1 MSIDPGFSH
10 HAFLLE
16 SQLKSMQPDE
26 NFSIKNK
33 IFMYLAI
40 APKVLADITAYKMN
54 GIKFE
59 RLDIDIPFASL
70 QSIFN
75 DRESALNNNLVNQN
89 PTKVKAKL
97 RFKGRTFKSSIRLKG
112 DLKDHWFSKYRMSL
126 RVELTGNKTLLGF
139 KEFSIQKP
147 HSRQFPYDLAYASAL
162 RSLGNISSLQKF
174 AHVFVNGKSWGIMNI
189 EEHMT
194 KEFLE
199 KQKRKESIIVKFGGE
214 GRFDYIY
221 NATDSYEYYRL
232 NSGEFTLD
240 SFKSKRYMKD
250 IKYREFLTYI
260 SNNQLGFKSHLY
272 DETSFLNSYIASTL
286 WANWHTLLDAN
297 HRYYFN
303 PYTLKLESI
312 STDQGPFER
321 LNYHDGISS
330 PRLEGSP
337 ILAGQFSSVLK
348 KIKQNNE
355 LLSAAKLNINKI
367 SDDKH
372 FKNYSKYFPL
382 NKQINTEVL
391 NENIKEFLLNT
402 GLYLDPNFS
411 GQKDISSENFFSQIA
426 LPTKKQASQFPH
438 HLYFKHF
445 DDGRL
450 EVFNLLPDTVIVNEI
465 GAEGIATD
473 ETNYSIPGYIE
484 SPKPVILQ
492 TRFRGIH
499 DNKINIVSTYQ
510 GFKKKSKN
518 QYTLLSNLKKNPLLD
533 DAFECSRLCKFDGK
547 NYIFNKAHIEIM
559 DPLIIHGDVVL
570 QEGTHLSFGPNA
582 YMIIK
587 GSLKSLGSRNLPVT
601 LDAVSKYWKGIYVL
615 NASKRSTLQFTNIKN
630 LTALEDGL
638 LQLTGAITFYKS
650 DVDFKN
656 VTLEDIVSED
666 ALNIVNSNYLIRN
679 TSINNAASDAFDS
692 DFSDGLIE
700 NSFFYDINGDALDF
714 SGSKATIKNVQIK
727 NIGDKGISAGE
738 QSSINIFNSVIL
750 NTMYGLVSKD
760 NSIVLLES
768 SEIDDFEMYGAMTF
782 IKKDFYSNSSYLN
795 IKNSKIE
802 APYSYMR
809 QEGTIL
815 EVDSIEV
822 PEQKFDVDEIYLPSS
837 EIL

>member
-10 HAFLLE
+10 HSFLLE
-16 SQLKSMQPDE
+16 SELNAFQSDA
-26 NFSIKNK
+26 NVVTKNK
-33 IFMYLAI
+33 IFRYLAV
-40 APKVLADITAYKMN
+40 APKTLADIAIYKLN

-59 RLDIDIPFASL
+59 RLDVDIPFESL

-112 DLKDHWFSKYRMSL
+112 DLQDHWLSKYRMSL

-147 HSRQFPYDLAYASAL
+147 HSRIFPYDIAYASTL

-214 GRFDYIY
+214 GRLGYIN

-232 NSGEFTLD
+232 NSGEFTLN

-260 SNNQLGFKSHLY
+260 SNNHLGFKPYLY

-286 WANWHTLLDAN
+286 WANWHTLDDAN

-312 STDQGPFER
+312 STDQGPFQK
-321 LNYHDGISS
+321 LNYNHAISK

-337 ILAGQFSSVLK
+337 ILAGQFSSVLRN
-348 KIKQNNE
+348 IKQNNK
-355 LLSAAKLNINKI
+355 LLSSAELNINKI
-367 SDDKH
+367 SDKKH
-372 FKNYSKYFPL
+372 FEKYLKYFPL
-382 NKQINTEVL
+382 NKRISTKVL
-391 NENIKEFLLNT
+391 NENIQEFLLNT

-411 GQKDISSENFFSQIA
+411 DHRDISSEQSFSQIE
-426 LPTKKQASQFPH
+426 LPSKKQASEFPH

-450 EVFNLLPDTVIVNEI
+450 EIFNLLPETVTVNKISVDGI
-465 GAEGIATD
+465 GSD
-473 ETNYSIPGYIE
+473 ETTYSIPSYIE
-484 SPKPVILQ
+484 SPNPVILQ

-510 GFKKKSKN
+510 GFEKKSKN
-518 QYTLLSNLKKNPLLD
+518 QYTLLSNLKKNPMLD
-533 DAFECSRLCKFDGK
+533 DAFECAQLCKFDGK
-547 NYIFNKAHIEIM
+547 NYIFNKAYIEIM
-559 DPLIIHGDVVL
+559 EPLVIHGDVVL
-570 QEGTHLSFGPNA
+570 QAGTHLSFGPNA
-582 YMIIK
+582 YIVIK
-587 GSLKSLGSRNLPVT
+587 GSLKSLGSKNLPIT
-601 LDAVSKYWKGIYVL
+601 LDATSKYWKGIYVL
-615 NASKRSTLQFTNIKN
+615 NSSKRSKLQFTNIKN
-630 LTALEDGL
+630 LAALEDGL

-650 DVDFKN
+650 DVDFQN
-656 VTLEDIVSED
+656 VVFEDIISED
-666 ALNIVNSNYLIRN
+666 ALNIVNSSYHITN
-679 TSINNAASDAFDS
+679 TSISNAASDAFDS

-738 QSSINIFNSVIL
+738 QSSINIFNSVIQ
-750 NTMYGLVSKD
+750 NAMYGLVSKD

-768 SEIDDFEMYGAMTF
+768 SEIIDFEIYGAMTF

-809 QEGTIL
+809 QEGTML

-822 PEQKFDVDEIYLPSS
+822 PEQKFNVDEIYLPSS
-837 EIL
+837 KIL